1 MTSNSLPSLK
11 QAITGWLAGLTAAS
25 VCFLG
30 AAEAH
35 AQSALPVIP
44 QPAGAIKPTT
54 AQNIHL
60 HFGVFVHGYH
70 ALSADADY
78 VLQPWGYGVETHLY
92 TVGLASWFL
101 TLNLLSNAQGHF
113 NGDDITPVAFS
124 NNGFSH
130 GEEQKAHIDF
140 DLSGPHVTV
149 LVPPD
154 KQREPLPEAELKQ
167 SIDMLSYL
175 VFLTHRMS
183 LKNDCNFSK
192 PVFDGVRLSYLDVH
206 GPTRAIIPKDHNSYF
221 KGDSLRCDFTGRQIG
236 GFSIGSRFK
245 AAQSTPHPG
254 SVWFVQDQKAGL
266 VPARIE
272 FDHYKMGEI
281 LIVLQAEPKLSAVSH
296 NQAR

>member
-1 MTSNSLPSLK
+1 MTRR
-11 QAITGWLAGLTAAS
+11 LAVLTAVSA
-25 VCFLG
+25 CLLG
-30 AAEAH
+30 DAGAY

-44 QPAGAIKPTT
+44 QPSGIVKTSST
-54 AQNIHL
+54 QNVHL
-60 HFGVFVHGYH
+60 HFGVFIHGYH

-113 NGDDITPVAFS
+113 KGEEIAPVAFS

-140 DLSGPHVTV
+140 DLSGPHVTT

-154 KQREPLPEAELKQ
+154 KQREALPETELKQ
-167 SIDMLSYL
+167 SIDMLSYI

-183 LKNDCNFSK
+183 MKGDCTVRK
-192 PVFDGVRLSYLDVH
+192 PVFDGIHLSYLESH
-206 GPTRAIIPKDHNSYF
+206 GPTQAIIPKDHGAYF

-254 SVWFVQDQKAGL
+254 SVWFVQDPKAGML
-266 VPARIE
+266 PARIE
-272 FDHYKMGEI
+272 FEHYKMGEI
-281 LIVLQAEPKLSAVSH
+281 LIVLQTEPKLSAVSH
-296 NQAR
+296 DQAH